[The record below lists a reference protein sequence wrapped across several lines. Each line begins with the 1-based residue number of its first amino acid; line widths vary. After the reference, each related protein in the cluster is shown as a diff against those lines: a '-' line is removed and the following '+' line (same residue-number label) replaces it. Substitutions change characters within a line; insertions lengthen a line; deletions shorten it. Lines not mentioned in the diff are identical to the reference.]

1 MSFEQHH
8 HVVPGVGASPI
19 GQYLLVKQNAGVDN
33 SFVISGTSLER
44 PFGLT
49 IATVASAGAE
59 CAVVFEGIAKAVA
72 GTAVTAGDIVAHATN
87 GKLGPVQ
94 ASGVAS
100 ALGNIQSPRWYVGL
114 AMESA
119 VAGEI
124 FAVALERGEIF

>member
-19 GQYLLVKQNAGVDN
+19 GQYLLVQQNAGVDN
-33 SFVISGTSLER
+33 SFIVAGSSLQR

-49 IATVASAGAE
+49 IATVPSAGAE
-59 CAVVFEGIAKAVA
+59 CAVVWEGIAKAVA
-72 GTAVTAGDIVAHATN
+72 GTAVSAGDIVAHATN

-100 ALGNIQSPRWYVGL
+100 ALGNIQAPKFYVGV
-114 AMESA
+114 AMENA
-119 VAGEI
+119 VTGEI